1 MDTELKPETTILKN
15 VNWLTSD
22 MDGETVMMDL
32 DSGNYFALST
42 VGSTIWNLI
51 DKPITVADI
60 YKRLME
66 EYEVS
71 KEQCE
76 KESMLFLKMTL
87 KAKIIKI
94 IE

>member
-1 MDTELKPETTILKN
+1 MDAELKPETTILKN

-22 MDGETVMMDL
+22 MDGETVMMDI
-32 DSGNYFALST
+32 DSGHYFSLST

-51 DKPITVADI
+51 DNPITVAEI
-60 YKRLME
+60 FKKLME

-76 KESMLFLKMTL
+76 KETMLFLKMTL
-87 KAKIIKI
+87 KAKIVRI